1 MKLRVTAALVAAVV
15 TAAPAWAAGDPG
27 TPEIVDDRAHLV
39 VDEPIP
45 PPTIPEEAGTLDGVL
60 GGTQENSVQGGQQP
74 PVRSESEALRDDSSP
89 RRRPEKSR
97 HDAPKRLANAGL
109 AITAPTS
116 RALGSTTIGGELSAQ
131 LGTVTVSDTRGL
143 GGLLGYTATVSSTN
157 FTTTI
162 GGNTSTI
169 AKAHI
174 SYWSGPAT
182 SFSGI
187 GVFTPG
193 QATAALAAAL
203 TGTVTAFTVTLAVG
217 NTSGTWNPTVIVRV
231 PSSAVAGSYS
241 GTITHS
247 VA

>member
-15 TAAPAWAAGDPG
+15 TAAPAWAAGDPVG
-27 TPEIVDDRAHLV
+27 PVTPDDRASLV
-39 VDEPIP
+39 V
-45 PPTIPEEAGTLDGVL
+45 EEGGTSGGVL
-60 GGTQENSVQGGQQP
+60 DGTQEEPAQGS
-74 PVRSESEALRDDSSP
+74 PVGAKPEAPGKPAKRS
-89 RRRPEKSR
+89 
-97 HDAPKRLANAGL
+97 PKRLANAGL

-116 RALGSTTIGGELSAQ
+116 RALGSTTIGGQLSAQ
-131 LGTVTVSDTRGL
+131 LGAVTVTDDRGL
-143 GGLLGYTATVSSTN
+143 LVQLSYTATVSSTN
-157 FTTTI
+157 FTTTV

-169 AKAHI
+169 AKSHV

-182 SFSGI
+182 SSSGV

-193 QATAALAAAL
+193 QLTAATAAAL
-203 TGTVTAFTVTLAVG
+203 TGTTTAFAVTLAAG
-217 NTSGTWNPTVIVRV
+217 NTSVAWNPTVIVRI